1 MINEEIDLTNKSAN
15 EIIDAY
21 YNISVETRNEVEKYE
36 RVPEMVEAFIENY
49 GLVDDEENEK
59 NSS

>member
-36 RVPEMVEAFIENY
+36 RVPEMVEAFVENY
-49 GLVDDEENEK
+49 SLVDDEENEK

>member
-1 MINEEIDLTNKSAN
+1 MINEEIDLTNKTAN

-36 RVPEMVEAFIENY
+36 RVPEMVEAFVENY
-49 GLVDDEENEK
+49 SFVDDEENEK

>member
-49 GLVDDEENEK
+49 SFVDDENEK

>member
-1 MINEEIDLTNKSAN
+1 MINEEIDLTNKTAN

-36 RVPEMVEAFIENY
+36 RVPEMVEAFVENY
-49 GLVDDEENEK
+49 SLVDDEENKK

>member
-1 MINEEIDLTNKSAN
+1 MINEEIDLTNKTAN